1 MFRCLRPR
9 DCQLMYGDFFVTWQ
23 IPTFLWW
30 QHTHCQHLMT
40 TSSQLR
46 SIVFVRLSSAEKIAC
61 WIQLSMKYFSK
72 AALRRKDNRMIQ
84 QLVIN
89 VINAYFAY
97 WWVGVR
103 LLRAV
108 HKRRFPFM
116 GHEPRILNCFIS
128 FHFQ

>member
-1 MFRCLRPR
+1 
-9 DCQLMYGDFFVTWQ
+9 
-23 IPTFLWW
+23 
-30 QHTHCQHLMT
+30 MT

-61 WIQLSMKYFSK
+61 WIQLSMKYFST

-103 LLRAV
+103 LLICPEQGLGLPVPSTWRSEEYSTGSV
-108 HKRRFPFM
+108 SM
-116 GHEPRILNCFIS
+116 
-128 FHFQ
+128 